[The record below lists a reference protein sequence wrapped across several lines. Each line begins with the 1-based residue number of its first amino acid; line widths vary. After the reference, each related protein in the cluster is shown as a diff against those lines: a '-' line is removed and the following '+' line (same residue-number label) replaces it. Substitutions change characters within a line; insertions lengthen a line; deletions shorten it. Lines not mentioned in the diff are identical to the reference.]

1 MHTNTTQ
8 ISARRQ
14 FSNCEDLS
22 VHSTRAGSRLHG
34 KSRCPNPSPPDPVHG
49 RSSPRKCTP
58 PCLFFSVCGPPTPT
72 AVSRTSNEGT
82 PEHDND
88 TEASKRCLSRPSV
101 VRRSV
106 GRRSVVGQL
115 SVGRFVTKRQQL
127 SPVTVTVAVWHI
139 LPTSNSNFHYCPH
152 VYHTALN
159 QYSSFQKR
167 IYFEY

>member
-1 MHTNTTQ
+1 VHTNTTQ

-106 GRRSVVGQL
+106 GRRSVVGRL

-127 SPVTVTVAVWHI
+127 SPVTSHRRRMAYLADVKLQFSL
-139 LPTSNSNFHYCPH
+139 LPTCLSHSTKSIFFLPEAH
-152 VYHTALN
+152 L
-159 QYSSFQKR
+159 F
-167 IYFEY
+167 